1 MFSSAAVA
9 ERATDARSEKK
20 ICTWCARGGRGKAPR
35 AATTAATICYCYEN
49 YYEYAYASA
58 STPLYCYCRHYY
70 YYYYC
75 YCCYYYD
82 HHHFFSLGSFYCC
95 TWHSR
100 ATPSLPLSSKG
111 SKWT

>member
-1 MFSSAAVA
+1 MPPLGSFSFSLFF
-9 ERATDARSEKK
+9 RS
-20 ICTWCARGGRGKAPR
+20 RLLFRLPSGRR
-35 AATTAATICYCYEN
+35 RFSHCYY
-49 YYEYAYASA
+49 
-58 STPLYCYCRHYY
+58 YY

-82 HHHFFSLGSFYCC
+82 HHHFFSLVSFYCC